1 MIRSLDLFILALI
14 QQGLNVPYAIQL
26 QAGLSV
32 GSTLPAF
39 RRLLETELVKEE
51 EQEQGGRRRREFT
64 LTAAGKKKLQNAK
77 TNLEEISANAVGD
90 LEATLRFACLAS
102 FWGDRREASRI
113 LLRAAGEFE
122 DRSENSQ
129 RIGRRRV
136 ESHSELASIY
146 RGLLF
151 LSEAD
156 RQKGIAKRLRALA
169 SEFESTSPKKRLAVE
184 TSTSERR

>member
-14 QQGLNVPYAIQL
+14 QQGLNIPYAIQL

-32 GSTLPAF
+32 GSTLPAL
-39 RRLLETELVKEE
+39 RRLLKTGLVKEE
-51 EQEQGGRRRREFT
+51 EPGQGGRRRREFT
-64 LTAAGKKKLQNAK
+64 LTAAGKKRLQNAK
-77 TNLEEISANAVGD
+77 TNLEQISADAVGD

-129 RIGRRRV
+129 RLGHKRV
-136 ESHSELASIY
+136 ESHSDLASMY

-151 LSEAD
+151 LNEAD

-169 SEFESTSPKKRLAVE
+169 SEFESAPQTKRLAARI
-184 TSTSERR
+184 STPER